1 MVDGFRHLVL
11 LGVVKVD
18 LKNGQI
24 RKLTSIEELKQNGF
38 DFRSEYEST
47 EIFRPYKV
55 ENEAEVVIGMK
66 REKLSSLFK
75 KELVTNIDIDLA
87 WYGEILEKGLSWAFV
102 VDDSVIGFIIIDKY
116 EWNNSLHIV
125 HIEVKPEFRDLGVGK
140 RLLEK
145 AYYQGIDEEVRII
158 SVETQST
165 NVRAMDFYRR
175 NGYIV
180 DSIDVSLYSNNDL
193 ETGDVAVFMKR
204 RIAVALNSDL
214 GF

>member
-1 MVDGFRHLVL
+1 M
-11 LGVVKVD
+11 
-18 LKNGQI
+18 KNGQI
-24 RKLTSIEELKQNGF
+24 RKLTSIEELKQSGF
-38 DFRSEYEST
+38 DFQSEYEST

-55 ENEAEVVIGMK
+55 ENEDEVVIGMK
-66 REKLSSLFK
+66 REKLPSPFK

-87 WYGEILEKGLSWAFV
+87 WYGEILKKGLSWAFA

-125 HIEVKPEFRDLGVGK
+125 HIEVKPKFRDLGVGK

-204 RIAVALNSDL
+204 RITVALNSDSGL
-214 GF
+214 